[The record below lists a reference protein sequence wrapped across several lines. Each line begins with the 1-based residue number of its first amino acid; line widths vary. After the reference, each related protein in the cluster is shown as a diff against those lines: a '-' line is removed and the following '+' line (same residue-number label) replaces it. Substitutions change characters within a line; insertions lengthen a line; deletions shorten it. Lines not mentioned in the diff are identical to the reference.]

1 MVGGMDNETRLWQG
15 WITAT
20 QALSAHTHTYLYM
33 MFPLSRAF
41 ILPHCPFSKASC
53 KGSKGQLSPI
63 VKVLF
68 PCSTKFGTDCPQIWS
83 QPQTVNGTCS
93 LVMFWPCSQKGFSP
107 VGIQTMPTLAAATA
121 LLTSSAE
128 DAATLQIT

>member
-1 MVGGMDNETRLWQG
+1 MMGGVMVGGMNDGRGMVGGVMVRGMDDERGELHVWLVSFPDYFHPVRKQKKQSGNETRLWHG

-63 VKVLF
+63 VRVLF
-68 PCSTKFGTDCPQIWS
+68 PCSAKFDTDCP
-83 QPQTVNGTCS
+83 
-93 LVMFWPCSQKGFSP
+93 
-107 VGIQTMPTLAAATA
+107 
-121 LLTSSAE
+121 
-128 DAATLQIT
+128 